1 MSFYDALLRA
11 RAVPSIGKAADKIAG
26 FTDQIEDFKAR
37 LSELSI
43 KDLIKEILEK
53 TGYRKEMPGGRRGGV
68 RDKTPEY

>member
-1 MSFYDALLRA
+1 MPFKA

-53 TGYRKEMPGGRRGGV
+53 TG
-68 RDKTPEY
+68 